1 LERPQYKLEI
11 FEGPMDLLLHLIS
24 KHKVS
29 ISDVPILVLVEQY
42 LAYVSQMQYENL
54 EIASEFLEMAARLV
68 YIKTVFLL
76 PTHEEAEKLTQ
87 ELKGELSE
95 YLDCQIVAGR
105 LKDLACGFDYF
116 SREPQQ
122 FEINFAYT
130 RIHEPVELFRAYS
143 DAIGKGKRKLPPPIE
158 AFTGI
163 VTGKIVSVS
172 SRIQAIIRAFVNKNK
187 KAFSSFFDK
196 AESKSE
202 MVATFLALLTL
213 AKAKRISFEGDGEE
227 MQVKLLKG
235 KTGAEQD

>member
-1 LERPQYKLEI
+1 MEKPQYKLEI

-29 ISDVPILVLVEQY
+29 ISDVPILDLVEQY
-42 LAYVSQMQYENL
+42 FAYVSQIQQENL

-76 PTHEEAEKLTQ
+76 PTHEEADKLTQ

-95 YLDCQIVAGR
+95 YLDCQIVAGK
-105 LKDLACGFDYF
+105 LQNLAQGFDYF
-116 SREPQQ
+116 SREPQE
-122 FEINFAYT
+122 FEVNPTYT

-158 AFTGI
+158 AFSGI
-163 VTGKIVSVS
+163 VSTKIVSVS
-172 SRIQAIIRAFVNKNK
+172 SRIQAVIRAFIGK
-187 KAFSSFFDK
+187 KRKSFLSFFEK

-213 AKAKRISFEGDGEE
+213 AKAKRVSFEGKGEE